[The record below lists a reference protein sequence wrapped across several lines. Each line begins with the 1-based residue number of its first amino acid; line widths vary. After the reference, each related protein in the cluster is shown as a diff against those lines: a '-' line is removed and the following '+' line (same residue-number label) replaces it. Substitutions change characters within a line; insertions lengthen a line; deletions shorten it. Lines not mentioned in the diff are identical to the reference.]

1 MCYNEDC
8 ALKDRNIVLCFTKIE
23 NCLTKL
29 ENSLTKYLKIM
40 QKIFKKEGKKVMG
53 RLTFP
58 GGIHTYDGK
67 ELSMDK
73 PTIVLLPKGDLVF
86 PLSQHIGA
94 PAKPLVAKGDKVLLG
109 QKIAEA
115 AGFISA
121 NIISSVSGTVK
132 AIEKRLTVQ
141 GNMVESIVIENDHE
155 YTAVDGFGE
164 DRDYSKMSKDE
175 IRSYVKEAGIVGLGG
190 AGFPTHVKLTP
201 KDDSKID
208 YVIVNGAE
216 CEPYLTSD
224 YRMMLEEPQ
233 KIIGGLKI
241 MLRLFEQAKGIIAIE
256 DNKPEAIKIL
266 KELTAKEN
274 NIEVRELK
282 TKYPQG
288 GERQLVYAVTG
299 RKLNSKKLPSDV
311 GCVVDN
317 IDTVI
322 SIYMAVAKSTPL
334 IRRIIT
340 VSGDAIKEPQNFNV
354 AVGIEYTE
362 LLEAAGGFIGQPEK
376 MVSGGPMM
384 GNAMY
389 TYKVPVTKV
398 TSAFLGFLKDKAS
411 VTESPCIRCGKCVT
425 VCPLRLMPFELAA
438 LSNRSDEDGFVKMD
452 GMECCGCGCCSYICP
467 AKRSLSQSIM
477 QARASVMAKKKKA

>member
-1 MCYNEDC
+1 
-8 ALKDRNIVLCFTKIE
+8 
-23 NCLTKL
+23 
-29 ENSLTKYLKIM
+29 
-40 QKIFKKEGKKVMG
+40 MG

-73 PTIVLLPKGDLVF
+73 PTTVLLPKGDLVF

-94 PAKPLVAKGDKVLLG
+94 PAKPIVAKGDRVLVG

-115 AGFISA
+115 SGFVSA

-141 GNMVESIVIENDHE
+141 GNMVESIIVENDNE
-155 YTAVDGFGE
+155 YEKIEGFGVAL
-164 DRDYSKMSKDE
+164 DYTKLTKEE
-175 IRSYVKEAGIVGLGG
+175 IRNRVKEAGIVGLGG
-190 AGFPTHVKLTP
+190 AGFPTHIKLSP
-201 KDDSKID
+201 KDDSQID
-208 YVIVNGAE
+208 YVLVNGAE

-224 YRMMLEEPQ
+224 YRMMLEEPE
-233 KIIGGLKI
+233 KIVGGLSI
-241 MLRLFEQAKGIIAIE
+241 MLRLFDKAKGIIAVE
-256 DNKPEAIKIL
+256 DNKPEAIKKL
-266 KELTAKEN
+266 RDLVQKEP
-274 NIEVRELK
+274 NIEVQPLK

-288 GERQLVYAVTG
+288 GERQLVYATTG

-322 SIYMAVAKSTPL
+322 AIYMAVALNTPL
-334 IRRIIT
+334 IRKIIT
-340 VSGDAIKEPQNFNV
+340 VTGDAIKNPQNFNV
-354 AVGIEYTE
+354 AIGTEYTQ
-362 LLEAAGGFIGQPEK
+362 LLEAAGGYVDRPEK
-376 MVSGGPMM
+376 IISGGPMM

-389 TYKVPVTKV
+389 TCNVPVTKNS
-398 TSAFLGFLKDKAS
+398 SAFLGLLKDKAA
-411 VTESPCIRCGKCVT
+411 VQESPCIRCGKCIT
-425 VCPLRLMPFELAA
+425 VCPLQLMPFELAA
-438 LSNRSDEDGFVKMD
+438 CGNLNDEDGFVKFD

-477 QARASVMAKKKKA
+477 QTRASVMSKKKKA

>member
-1 MCYNEDC
+1 
-8 ALKDRNIVLCFTKIE
+8 
-23 NCLTKL
+23 
-29 ENSLTKYLKIM
+29 
-40 QKIFKKEGKKVMG
+40 MG
-53 RLTFP
+53 RSTFP

-73 PTIVLLPKGDLVF
+73 PTTVLLPKGDLVF

-94 PAKPLVAKGDKVLLG
+94 PAKPLVAKGDKVLVG

-115 AGFISA
+115 AGFVSA

-132 AIEKRLTVQ
+132 EIERRLVVQ
-141 GNMVESIVIENDHE
+141 GNMVESIVIENDNE
-155 YTAVDGFGE
+155 YLTVEGFGKE
-164 DRDYSKMSKDE
+164 RDYKGLSKDE
-175 IRSYVKEAGIVGLGG
+175 IRNLVKEAGIVGLGG
-190 AGFPTHVKLTP
+190 AGFPTHIKLTP

-224 YRMMLEEPQ
+224 YRMMLEEPE

-241 MLRLFEQAKGIIAIE
+241 MLRLFEKAKGIIAIE
-256 DNKPEAIKIL
+256 DNKPEAIKKL
-266 KELTAKEN
+266 QELASKEDK
-274 NIEVRELK
+274 IEVHALK

-288 GERQLVYAVTG
+288 GERQLVYATTG

-334 IRRIIT
+334 IRRIVT
-340 VSGDAIKEPQNFNV
+340 VTGDAIKNPQNFNV
-354 AVGIEYTE
+354 ALGMNYAE
-362 LLEAAGGFIGQPEK
+362 LLEAAGGFVGSPEK
-376 MVSGGPMM
+376 IVSGGPMM
-384 GNAMY
+384 GNAIY
-389 TYKVPVTKV
+389 STNIPVTKV
-398 TSAFLGFLKDKAS
+398 TSALSCFMKDTAA
-411 VTESPCIRCGKCVT
+411 VEESPCIRCGKCIIA
-425 VCPLRLMPFELAA
+425 CPLQLMPFELAA

-452 GMECCGCGCCSYICP
+452 GMECCGCGCCSYVCP

-477 QARASVMAKKKKA
+477 QARASVMSKKKKA